1 VETLPFFIIQQM
13 QKFILLSFLSFGLNA
28 AWAQNAPYWQQHA
41 DYKMEVAMDV
51 KNYQYKGKQELVYT
65 NNSPDTLR
73 KVFYHLF
80 PNAFQPGS
88 EMDGRLHTIKDPD
101 GRMVLKTKGAD
112 GKDVKQSRIE
122 TLKPNEIGFLKITNF
137 KQDGV
142 TAQTRVSGTTFE
154 VTLAKPILPNSKS
167 TFTLDFD
174 GQVPIQIRR
183 SGRNN
188 SEGVEL
194 SMSQWYPKLAE
205 FDFEGWHADPYI
217 AREFHGVWGNFDVKI
232 TIDKDYTIGG
242 SGYLQDK
249 NAIGHGYEDAGVTV
263 TYPKKTKTLTW
274 HFIAPNVHD
283 FTWAA
288 DKEYTHDIVKGPND
302 VDLHFFYKNNPK
314 TTENWKQLEPLMV
327 KVMDYYNRTVG
338 AYPYKQYSFI
348 QGGDGGMEY
357 AMCTLMLGNGT
368 LQGILGTATHE
379 LGHSWFQHILASNE
393 SKHPW
398 MDEGFTTYIEDSALN
413 ELKGDKKEANPFK
426 GNYAAYYNLVQSG
439 KEQPQGT
446 HGDRYD
452 ENRPYSISAYI
463 KGSIFLSQLE
473 YVIGKENVDAT
484 LKRYYNDFKFKHPT
498 PNDIKRTAERVSG
511 AELDWY
517 LIDWT
522 QTTNT
527 IDYGIKEVADNAGKT
542 TISLERIG
550 RMPMPIDITVAY
562 TDGTSENFYIP
573 LRMMNFIKPNPNT
586 NAKRT
591 VLDDWAWGQSN
602 YNFTIDKNKT
612 AIKKITID
620 PSGLMADV
628 KPANNVFEVK

>member
-1 VETLPFFIIQQM
+1 M
-13 QKFILLSFLSFGLNA
+13 QKIILLSFLSFGLNA

-101 GRMVLKTKGAD
+101 GRMVTKTKGAD
-112 GKDVKQSRIE
+112 GKDIKQSRIE

-142 TAQTRVSGTTFE
+142 AAQTRVSGTTFE

-174 GQVPIQIRR
+174 GQVPVQIRR

-232 TIDKDYTIGG
+232 TIDKEYTIGG

-263 TYPKKTKTLTW
+263 TYPKKSKTLTW

-327 KVMDYYNRTVG
+327 KVMDYYNRAVG

-473 YVIGKENVDAT
+473 YVIGKENVEAT

-542 TISLERIG
+542 TINLERIG

-573 LRMMNFIKPNPNT
+573 LRMMNFIKPNPDA

>member
-1 VETLPFFIIQQM
+1 
-13 QKFILLSFLSFGLNA
+13 
-28 AWAQNAPYWQQHA
+28 
-41 DYKMEVAMDV
+41 MDV
-51 KNYQYKGKQELVYT
+51 KNYLYKGKQELVYT

-80 PNAFQPGS
+80 FNAFQPGS
-88 EMDGRLHTIKDPD
+88 EMDARVQTIKDPD
-101 GRMVLKTKGAD
+101 GRMVNKIKVD
-112 GKDVKQSRIE
+112 GKDFKESRMK
-122 TLKPNEIGFLKITNF
+122 TLKPNEIGFLNITNF

-142 TAQTRVSGTTFE
+142 AAVTRTSGTIME
-154 VTLAKPILPNSKS
+154 VTLAKPILPNSKT
-167 TFTLDFD
+167 TFTLEFD
-174 GQVPIQIRR
+174 GQVPVQIRR
-183 SGRNN
+183 AGRN
-188 SEGVEL
+188 STEGVAL

-242 SGYLQDK
+242 SGYLQNK
-249 NAIGHGYEDAGVTV
+249 NEIGHGFQDAGVTV
-263 TYPKKTKTLTW
+263 VYPKKAKTLTW
-274 HFIAPNVHD
+274 HFVAPMVHD

-288 DKEYTHDIVKGPND
+288 DNEYIHDVVKGPND

-314 TTENWKQLEPLMV
+314 IIENWKNLQPLMV
-327 KVMDYYNRTVG
+327 KVMDFYNHKVG
-338 AYPYKQYSFI
+338 PYPYKQYSFI

-368 LQGILGTATHE
+368 LQGMLGTATHE
-379 LGHSWFQHILASNE
+379 LGHAWFQHVLASNE

-398 MDEGFTTYIEDSALN
+398 MDEGFTTYIEDLALN
-413 ELKGDKKEANPFK
+413 ELAGDKKEANPFK
-426 GNYAAYYNLVQSG
+426 GNYAAYYNLVASG
-439 KEQPQGT
+439 KEQPQST

-452 ENRPYSISAYI
+452 ENRPYSISSYV
-463 KGSIFLSQLE
+463 KGSIFLSQLA
-473 YVIGKENVDAT
+473 YVIGQDNLDAT
-484 LKRYYNDFKFKHPT
+484 LKRYYNDFKFKHPS

-527 IDYGIKEVADNAGKT
+527 IDYGIKEVSDSGNKT
-542 TISLERIG
+542 VVTLERIG
-550 RMPMPIDITVAY
+550 RMPMPIDLTVEY
-562 TDGTSENFYIP
+562 TDGTKESFYIP
-573 LRMMNFIKPNPNT
+573 LRMMNFIKENPNPSV
-586 NAKRT
+586 KRT
-591 VLDDWAWGQSN
+591 VLNDWAWAMPT
-602 YNFTIDKNKT
+602 YNFTIDKSKS

-628 KPANNVFEVK
+628 KAANNVYEVK

>member
-1 VETLPFFIIQQM
+1 MRKIL
-13 QKFILLSFLSFGLNA
+13 LLSFLSLGLSPA
-28 AWAQNAPYWQQHA
+28 FAQNAPYWQQHV
-41 DYKMEVAMDV
+41 DYKMEVSMDV

-65 NNSPDTLR
+65 NNSPDTLK
-73 KVFYHLF
+73 KVYYHLF
-80 PNAFQPGS
+80 LNAFQPGS
-88 EMDGRLHTIKDPD
+88 EMDARLHTIKDPD
-101 GRMVLKTKGAD
+101 GRMVTKVKGAD
-112 GKDVKQSRIE
+112 GKEVKQSRIE
-122 TLKPNEIGFLKITNF
+122 TLKPNEIGFLKITNL

-142 TAQTRVSGTTFE
+142 TAQTRVSGTIME
-154 VTLAKPILPNSKS
+154 VTLAKPILPNSKT

-174 GQVPIQIRR
+174 GQVPLQIRR
-183 SGRNN
+183 TGRNN

-217 AREFHGVWGNFDVKI
+217 GREFHGVWGNFDVKI

-249 NAIGHGYEDAGVTV
+249 NEIGHGYQDAGVTV

-327 KVMDYYNRTVG
+327 KVMEYYNNRVG

-357 AMCTLMLGNGT
+357 AMCTLILGNGT

-413 ELKGDKKEANPFK
+413 ELKGDKKEVNPFK
-426 GNYAAYYNLVQSG
+426 GNYAAYYQLVNSG

-484 LKRYYNDFKFKHPT
+484 LKRYFNDFKFKHPT

-522 QTTNT
+522 ETTNT
-527 IDYGIKEVADNAGKT
+527 IDYGIKDVADNAGKT
-542 TISLERIG
+542 TVSLERIG
-550 RMPMPIDITVAY
+550 RMPMPIDLTVQY
-562 TDGTSENFYIP
+562 TDGTSETFYIP
-573 LRMMNFIKPNPNT
+573 LRMMNFIKPNPNPEV
-586 NAKRT
+586 KRT
-591 VLDDWAWGQSN
+591 VLEDWAWAQSN
-602 YNFTIDKNKT
+602 YSFTIDKNKS

-628 KPANNVFEVK
+628 KAANNVYEVK

>member
-1 VETLPFFIIQQM
+1 MRKI
-13 QKFILLSFLSFGLNA
+13 ILLSFLSLGLSPA
-28 AWAQNAPYWQQHA
+28 FAQNASYWQQHA
-41 DYKMEVAMDV
+41 DYKMEVSMDV

-65 NNSPDTLR
+65 NNSSDTLK

-80 PNAFQPGS
+80 LNAFQPGS
-88 EMDGRLHTIKDPD
+88 EMDARLHFIKDPD
-101 GRMVLKTKGAD
+101 GRMVNKVKGAD
-112 GKDVKQSRIE
+112 GKEVKQSRIE
-122 TLKPNEIGFLKITNF
+122 TLKPNEIGYLKIANF

-142 TAQTRVSGTTFE
+142 AAQTRVSGTIME
-154 VTLAKPILPNSKS
+154 VTLPKPILPNSKT

-174 GQVPIQIRR
+174 GQVPVQVRR
-183 SGRNN
+183 AGRNN

-232 TIDKDYTIGG
+232 TIDKEYTLGA

-249 NAIGHGYEDAGVTV
+249 NTIGHGYEDAGVTV
-263 TYPKKTKTLTW
+263 VYPKKTKTLTW

-314 TTENWKQLEPLMV
+314 TTANWKQLEPLMV
-327 KVMDYYNRTVG
+327 KVMDYYNHRVG
-338 AYPYKQYSFI
+338 QYPYKQYSFI

-368 LQGILGTATHE
+368 LEGILGTATHE

-413 ELKGDKKEANPFK
+413 ELKGDKKEVNPFV
-426 GNYAAYYNLVQSG
+426 GNYKAYYSLVNSG
-439 KEQPQGT
+439 KEQPQTT

-452 ENRPYSISAYI
+452 ENRPYSISSYV

-473 YVIGKENVDAT
+473 YVIGKDNVDET
-484 LKRYYNDFKFKHPT
+484 LKRYFNDFKFKHPT

-517 LIDWT
+517 LIDWA

-527 IDYGIKEVADNAGKT
+527 IDYGIKEVADYAGKT
-542 TISLERIG
+542 TVSLERIG
-550 RMPMPIDITVAY
+550 RMPMPIDLKVEY

-573 LRMMNFIKPNPNT
+573 LRMMNFIKPNPNP
-586 NAKRT
+586 NEKRT
-591 VLDDWAWGQSN
+591 VLEDWAWAQQN
-602 YNFTIDKNKT
+602 YSFTIDKNKT

-628 KPANNVFEVK
+628 KQTNNVFEVK

>member
-1 VETLPFFIIQQM
+1 MHKI
-13 QKFILLSFLSFGLNA
+13 ILLSFLSFGLNSA
-28 AWAQNAPYWQQHA
+28 FAQSAPYWQQHA
-41 DYKMEVAMDV
+41 DYKMEVSMDV

-88 EMDGRLHTIKDPD
+88 EMDARLHFIKDPD
-101 GRMVLKTKGAD
+101 GRMVNKIKGAD

-122 TLKPNEIGFLKITNF
+122 TLKPNEIGFLKINNL

-142 TAQTRVSGTTFE
+142 SAQTRVSGTILE

-174 GQVPIQIRR
+174 GQVPVQVRR

-232 TIDKDYTIGG
+232 TIDKEYTIGG

-249 NAIGHGYEDAGVTV
+249 NEIGHGYEDAGVTV
-263 TYPKKTKTLTW
+263 TYPKKAKTLTW

-314 TTENWKQLEPLMV
+314 TTANWKQLEPLMV
-327 KVMDYYNRTVG
+327 KVMEYYNHRVG
-338 AYPYKQYSFI
+338 QYPYKQYSFI

-368 LQGILGTATHE
+368 LEGILGTATHE

-413 ELKGDKKEANPFK
+413 ELKGDKKEVNPFK
-426 GNYAAYYNLVQSG
+426 GNYAAYYQLVQSG
-439 KEQPQGT
+439 KEQPQTT

-452 ENRPYSISAYI
+452 ENRPYSISSYI

-473 YVIGKENVDAT
+473 YVIGKENLDAT
-484 LKRYYNDFKFKHPT
+484 LKRYFNDFKFKHPT
-498 PNDIKRTAERVSG
+498 PNDIKRSAERVSG

-517 LIDWT
+517 LIDWA
-522 QTTNT
+522 QTANT
-527 IDYGIKEVADNAGKT
+527 IDYGIKDVADNAGKT
-542 TISLERIG
+542 TVTLERIG
-550 RMPMPIDITVAY
+550 RMPMPIDLKVEY

-573 LRMMNFIKPNPNT
+573 LRMMNFIKPNPNP
-586 NAKRT
+586 NEKRT
-591 VLDDWAWGQSN
+591 VLEDWAWAQSN
-602 YNFTIDKNKT
+602 YSFAIDKNKE

-620 PSGLMADV
+620 PSGLMADI
-628 KPANNVFEVK
+628 KAPNNVFEVK

>member
-1 VETLPFFIIQQM
+1 MHKI
-13 QKFILLSFLSFGLNA
+13 ILLSFLSFGLNSA
-28 AWAQNAPYWQQHA
+28 FAQNAPYWQQHV
-41 DYKMEVAMDV
+41 DYKMEVSMDV

-65 NNSPDTLR
+65 NNSSDTLK

-88 EMDGRLHTIKDPD
+88 EMDARLHSIKDPD
-101 GRMVLKTKGAD
+101 GRMVTKTKGAD
-112 GKDVKQSRIE
+112 GKDIKQSRIE

-137 KQDGV
+137 KQDGA
-142 TAQTRVSGTTFE
+142 TAQTRTSGTILE

-174 GQVPIQIRR
+174 GQVPVQVRR

-232 TIDKDYTIGG
+232 TIDKEYTIGG

-249 NAIGHGYEDAGVTV
+249 NEIGHGYEDAGVTV
-263 TYPKKTKTLTW
+263 NYPKKAKTLTW

-314 TTENWKQLEPLMV
+314 TTANWKQLEPLMV
-327 KVMDYYNRTVG
+327 KVMDFYNHKVG

-368 LQGILGTATHE
+368 LEGILGTATHE

-398 MDEGFTTYIEDSALN
+398 MDEGFTTYIEDLALN
-413 ELKGDKKEANPFK
+413 ELKGDKKVENPFK
-426 GNYAAYYNLVQSG
+426 GNYNAYYSLVNSG
-439 KEQPQGT
+439 KEQPQTT

-452 ENRPYSISAYI
+452 ENRPYSISSYI

-473 YVIGKENVDAT
+473 YVIGKENVDAA
-484 LKRYYNDFKFKHPT
+484 LKRYFNDFKFKHPT
-498 PNDIKRTAERVSG
+498 PNDIKRSAERVSG

-517 LIDWT
+517 LIDWAET
-522 QTTNT
+522 ANT
-527 IDYGIKEVADNAGKT
+527 IDYGIKDVADNAGKT
-542 TISLERIG
+542 TVTLERIG
-550 RMPMPIDITVAY
+550 RMPMPIDLTVEY
-562 TDGTSENFYIP
+562 TDGTSESFYIP
-573 LRMMNFIKPNPNT
+573 LRMMNFIKPNPNP
-586 NAKRT
+586 NVKRT
-591 VLDDWAWGQSN
+591 VLEDWAWAMSN
-602 YNFTIDKNKT
+602 YSFTIDKSKT

-628 KPANNVFEVK
+628 KAANNVYEVK

>member
-1 VETLPFFIIQQM
+1 
-13 QKFILLSFLSFGLNA
+13 
-28 AWAQNAPYWQQHA
+28 
-41 DYKMEVAMDV
+41 MDV

-65 NNSPDTLR
+65 NNSSDTLK

-80 PNAFQPGS
+80 LNAFQPGS
-88 EMDGRLHTIKDPD
+88 EMDARLHFIKDPD
-101 GRMVLKTKGAD
+101 GRMVNKVKGAD
-112 GKDVKQSRIE
+112 GKEVKQSRIE
-122 TLKPNEIGFLKITNF
+122 TLKPNEIGYLKIANF

-142 TAQTRVSGTTFE
+142 AAQTRVSGTIME
-154 VTLAKPILPNSKS
+154 VTLPKPILPNSKT

-174 GQVPIQIRR
+174 GQVPVQVRR
-183 SGRNN
+183 AGRNN

-232 TIDKDYTIGG
+232 TIDKEYTLGA

-249 NAIGHGYEDAGVTV
+249 NTIGHGYEDAGVTV
-263 TYPKKTKTLTW
+263 VYPKKTKTLTW

-314 TTENWKQLEPLMV
+314 TTANWKQLEPLMV
-327 KVMDYYNRTVG
+327 KVMDYYNHRVG
-338 AYPYKQYSFI
+338 QYPYKQYSFI

-368 LQGILGTATHE
+368 LEGILGTATHE

-413 ELKGDKKEANPFK
+413 ELKGDKKEVNPFV
-426 GNYAAYYNLVQSG
+426 GNYKAYYSLVNSG
-439 KEQPQGT
+439 KEQPQTT

-452 ENRPYSISAYI
+452 ENRPYSISSYV

-473 YVIGKENVDAT
+473 YVIGKDNVDET
-484 LKRYYNDFKFKHPT
+484 LKRYFNDFKFKHPT

-517 LIDWT
+517 LIDWA

-542 TISLERIG
+542 TVSLERIG
-550 RMPMPIDITVAY
+550 RMPMPIDLKVEY

-573 LRMMNFIKPNPNT
+573 LRMMNFIKPNPNP
-586 NAKRT
+586 NEKRT
-591 VLDDWAWGQSN
+591 VLEDWAWAQQN
-602 YNFTIDKNKT
+602 YSFTIDKNKT

-628 KPANNVFEVK
+628 KQTNNVFEVK